1 MASPR
6 PTTGKLTRRLAFASA
21 IALLGGGAAGPDYVR
36 PKLDV
41 GQHYKEAQ
49 GWTKASPAAVS
60 LREDWWRMYGD
71 PVLDG
76 LMRTLRQANLSVAQ
90 AQAQYL
96 QAQAA
101 LKGVRRSEEHTSEL
115 QSLMRTSYAV
125 FCLKKNKKK
134 TTQ

>member
-101 LKGVRRSEEHTSEL
+101 LKGVRSGLFPTVGASA
-115 QSLMRTSYAV
+115 SLTDRKSTRLNSSH
-125 FCLKKNKKK
+125 
-134 TTQ
+134 